1 MKKVKSLLALLL
13 VAVMVFALAGCGSS
27 SSDVYIIA
35 SDTTFAPFE
44 YTNEAGEF
52 VGIDVDI
59 INAIAEDQGFEIEI
73 QSLGF
78 NAALTAVQSGQADG
92 VIAGC
97 SITSER
103 ELIFDFSTPYYD
115 SGVVMGISSS
125 DSSIKSYDDL
135 EGKIVAMKIGTEGT
149 TFAESI
155 QDEYGFTTITFDTSD
170 AMYMAV
176 TSGQADACFEDFA
189 ILGYGISTG
198 NVAMQIVTDP
208 EEGSPYGFAV
218 NKGENAELLE
228 MFNAG
233 LANIIANGTYQ
244 AIIDSYIG

>member
-1 MKKVKSLLALLL
+1 MKKAKTLLALLL
-13 VAVMVFALAGCGSS
+13 VVAMVFTLCGCGAKSEK
-27 SSDVYIIA
+27 YIIA

-44 YTNEAGEF
+44 FTNEAGDF

-59 INAIAEDQGFEIEI
+59 INAIAEDQGFEIEL

-78 NAALTAVQSGQADG
+78 NAALAAVQAGQADG

-97 SITSER
+97 SITDDR
-103 ELIFDFSTPYYD
+103 KLIFDFSTPYYD
-115 SGVVMGISSS
+115 SGVVMGIGAN

-135 EGKIVAMKIGTEGT
+135 KGKIVAMKIGTEGT
-149 TFAESI
+149 AFAESI
-155 QDEYGFTTITFDTSD
+155 QAQYGFDTITFDTSD

-198 NVAMQIVTDP
+198 NVAMQIVTDA
-208 EEGSPYGFAV
+208 EAGNPYGFAV
-218 NKGENAELLE
+218 LKDKNAELLE
-228 MFNAG
+228 MFNKG
-233 LANIIANGTYQ
+233 LANIIADGTYQ
-244 AIIDSYIG
+244 EIIDKYIG